1 MKYDLTKHALIEDN
15 GDLVATFNSCIPSG
29 RAFKILDDLNEA
41 KILEHV
47 KDQLD
52 FSEESREELK
62 KENEIAEKEIWD
74 LEEKIEKLDDRLQ
87 SIITM
92 LEDSSDNYSKEE
104 LIKEVIDICSA
115 PL

>member
-15 GDLVATFNSCIPSG
+15 GDLIATFNSCISAG
-29 RAFKILDDLNEA
+29 QAFKILDDLNNA
-41 KILEHV
+41 KHCENLEL
-47 KDQLD
+47 QLD

-92 LEDSSDNYSKEE
+92 LEDSSDDYSKEE